1 MSRSAGAFSVTPRGP
16 AALGRAL
23 AAGLALFLA
32 ATSAGAAQTAARPV
46 ISRIMVEVDGRPAGP
61 ELAALVALREG
72 DPFSLKAVDQALRQI
87 FQSAEYSDVQVQ
99 RSGEERVELTF
110 LLTRRLTI
118 RSIRIV
124 AGAELPQRR
133 LREGLADATVGGVYI
148 PERLPLA
155 VEELKL
161 RLRDEGYFEAAV
173 EGRAERDATEPAVDL
188 TFEVAGWRR
197 LTVGSLRFE
206 GTPVL
211 GEDELGRR
219 LKVRK
224 GEAYVPAGFKQA
236 LDELKAYY
244 ISLGYQRAEVLLAG
258 EKLDPE
264 TGLASLVVRAD
275 AREKITIRITG
286 APIPTS
292 LIAPIWEERVFEEW
306 ALSEGQL
313 RILGR
318 LWAENYL
325 FARVSPRLEKA
336 ENEIRVIY
344 EVEPGAKERIRELR
358 FEGLTAF
365 TPERVKAELGV
376 GERVLFFPFLNG
388 EQLFEMPR
396 EVEAFLNSQGFPS
409 PRVDLRL
416 DKEDRGVTAVL
427 VIEEGPQQTVDRVL
441 LEGIKLV
448 PEAELLGV
456 LESRPGGPYFAP
468 NVQRDIE
475 RATTFYLDRGVRATQ
490 ITSEV
495 RPARENVFTLVYRIR
510 EGELLHIG
518 QVVVAGNRVT
528 RTPTVR
534 REIQL
539 RSGDVASAERIQES
553 KQRLERLGIFS
564 SVTIDEIPAGP
575 GLENLVVS
583 VRESERNYAALGVG
597 LETRNDVRAQALWS
611 NALRPRGTAEFIRSN
626 IFGMAAQV
634 SLVTQFSLIEKRL
647 VAVWDQPYFFS
658 IPMRT
663 QASAWLEAEDRTSF
677 GFERRGAS
685 FNLIKSLS
693 HGPRLLLTLSWSRTK
708 LTFLKIAESEVD
720 RRLFPYST
728 SLVSTSVIWD
738 HRDDSINP
746 ERGVFLSGVF
756 EWAYPLFATESN
768 FQKTFWKLQV
778 FRPLLPRLNFSFTA
792 RAGLGRGRMPIPE
805 RFFAGGSNSFRGE
818 EFDRLG
824 PNDPESDMPVG
835 GKAIF
840 LLNMELTFP
849 VIASLRDLSAA
860 FFYDLGNVFAQR
872 ADFSLFSLRGALG
885 GGLRYRTPLGP
896 VRLEVGW
903 NLDDP
908 ARRGRPIVFITIGN
922 VF

>member
-1 MSRSAGAFSVTPRGP
+1 MSRFANVFSATARGP
-16 AALGRAL
+16 AAFGRAL
-23 AAGLALFLA
+23 VAGFALA
-32 ATSAGAAQTAARPV
+32 AAASAPASAQTTDRPV
-46 ISRIMVEVDGRPAGP
+46 IARIHVEVDGRPAGP

-72 DPFSLKAVDQALRQI
+72 EPFSLKAVDQALRQI
-87 FQSAEYSDVQVQ
+87 FQSAEYSDVQVL

-110 LLTRRLTI
+110 VLTRRLTV
-118 RSIRIV
+118 RSVRVV
-124 AGAELPQRR
+124 AGAELPQKR
-133 LREGLADATVGGVYI
+133 LREGLADAAVGGVFI

-155 VEELKL
+155 VAELKL

-173 EGRAERDATEPAVDL
+173 DGRADRAASEPFVDI

-197 LTVGSLRFE
+197 NTVGSVRFE
-206 GTPVL
+206 GAPAL
-211 GEDELGRR
+211 AEEELRRR
-219 LKVRK
+219 LRIRE
-224 GEAYVPAGFKQA
+224 GELYIPARFKQA
-236 LDELKAYY
+236 LDGLKAHYV
-244 ISLGYQRAEVLLAG
+244 SLGFRRAEVLLTS
-258 EKLDPE
+258 EELDAA
-264 TGLASLVVRAD
+264 TGRASLVVRAN
-275 AREKITIRITG
+275 AREKITIHISG

-292 LIAPIWEERVFEEW
+292 LITPIWEERVFEEW

-318 LWAENYL
+318 LWADNYL

-344 EVEPGAKERIRELR
+344 DVEPGAKQRIRDLR

-365 TPERVKAELGV
+365 TPERLKAELGL
-376 GERVLFFPFLNG
+376 GERVLFFPLLNG
-388 EQLFEMPR
+388 EQLFELPR
-396 EVEAFLNSQGFPS
+396 EVEAFLNAQGFPD

-416 DKEDRGVTAVL
+416 DKEDGGVTAVL
-427 VIEEGPQQTVDRVL
+427 VIEEGPRRTVGQVV
-441 LEGIKLV
+441 LEGARLV
-448 PEAELLGV
+448 PEAEVLGV
-456 LESRPGGPYFAP
+456 LESRAGGPFFAP

-475 RATTFYLDRGVRATQ
+475 RITTLYLDRGVRGMT

-495 RPARENVFTLVYRIR
+495 RPAADNVFTLVYRIR
-510 EGELLHIG
+510 EGELFRVG
-518 QVVVAGNRVT
+518 QVVVTGNRVT
-528 RTPTVR
+528 RIWTVL
-534 REIQL
+534 REVQL
-539 RSGDVASAERIQES
+539 REGDVASAEKIQES

-575 GLENLVVS
+575 GRENLIVS
-583 VRESERNYAALGVG
+583 LRESERNYAAIGVG

-626 IFGMAAQV
+626 IFGVAAQV

-647 VAVWDQPYFFS
+647 VAVWDQPYFFTV
-658 IPMRT
+658 PMRS
-663 QASAWLEAEDRTSF
+663 QASGWLETEDRTSF
-677 GFERRGAS
+677 GFDRRGAS
-685 FNLIKSLS
+685 LNFIKSFS
-693 HGPRLLLTLSWSRTK
+693 RGPQVLLTLSWSRTK
-708 LTFLKIAESEVD
+708 LTYLKIIESEVD

-728 SLVSTSVIWD
+728 SLVSTSIIWD

-746 ERGVFLSGVF
+746 ERGVFLSGVL
-756 EWAYPLFATESN
+756 EWAYPLFAAESD
-768 FQKTFWKLQV
+768 FQKTFWKLQL
-778 FRPLLPRLNFSFTA
+778 FRPLLPRLGFNITA
-792 RAGLGRGRMPIPE
+792 RGGLGRGRMPIPE

-824 PNDPESDMPVG
+824 PEDPESEMPVG

-849 VIASLRDLSAA
+849 VIASLRDLSGV

-872 ADFSLFSLRGALG
+872 DDFSFFSLRGALG

-908 ARRGRPIVFITIGN
+908 VRRGRPIVFITIGN